1 MRCAKSPLVRVWG
14 ACEIILRVAKC
25 RPRFE
30 SLGKSY
36 TARQLYEVCRID
48 FSVPNK
54 IKKIV
59 KVEVKKKIKNKK
71 NKK

>member
-1 MRCAKSPLVRVWG
+1 MYRAKSPPVYVLS

-36 TARQLYEVCRID
+36 Q
-48 FSVPNK
+48 NGQ
-54 IKKIV
+54 KK
-59 KVEVKKKIKNKK
+59 ETGKKEQ
-71 NKK
+71 